1 MDFFDNQDDNSKT
14 NEVLLDQVM
23 AQHKKREDK
32 HNIKKGYLLSR
43 KVGPVSNPYA
53 KDEGTIK
60 NDNPSPPRQLSEPL
74 FVVGNKK
81 YSNKPNTRKESTEV
95 VKKII
100 VVLAVLVIIL
110 TAILVTIFFMDVHTI
125 DFVCG
130 NMGGITI
137 YDKNRTELDS
147 LSLRLNQSASFKIE
161 LKQNYTDSE
170 IQVLYNNVEIKPDKD
185 GFYTV
190 KYTGEGGEIRIMGVM
205 ENQYTVTTKGYGD
218 LKIYTQD
225 TNGAFSKDITDVGIT
240 KAVNEKIQFK
250 VYDTKKSQYVK
261 APYAS
266 VYLDDKLLTATN
278 DIFEATFTK
287 NCKLNVY
294 NFSPFEYFTFSPVYD
309 PNNANS
315 IIGYNLINVTQ
326 LGLQSPVLALPTVYN
341 GLPVTYTLNGNDY
354 YPEIKELIV
363 NANMITNYEMF
374 DMFSDLEKIVVIEH
388 QDSGL
393 YSQDGL
399 LYNRVVT
406 PSTVAG
412 VDDVVKVQLI
422 KCPSGYGKDLAEG
435 ARILAINPDEIC
447 EGTFYKINYL
457 KTISMGDKVVRIE
470 PLAFFK
476 DGVGQKYSFVFN
488 NNTHFKVENNV
499 IYSASGDII
508 VAAQFAEGEFVVPNG
523 AVLEDCALRYSS
535 ITKLVFEGEATIPLQ
550 SFTGMRQLTEIVMPK
565 NLVYLGVL
573 EFFDCKNL
581 KILNLENV
589 EIMPEINPNAL
600 LFLEKLEKIVV
611 PYDMYDEYLTEYASA
626 PFIDLIIQGE
636 NDDAI
641 VV

>member
-60 NDNPSPPRQLSEPL
+60 NDIPSPPRQLSEPL

-110 TAILVTIFFMDVHTI
+110 TAILVTVFFMDVHTI

-205 ENQYTVTTKGYGD
+205 ENQYTVTTKRYGD

-261 APYAS
+261 APYVS

-294 NFSPFEYFTFSPVYD
+294 NFSPFEFFNFSPVYD
-309 PNNANS
+309 SNNANS
-315 IIGYNLINVTQ
+315 IISYNLIKVTE
-326 LGLQSPVLALPTVYN
+326 LGLQSSILALPTVYN

-354 YPEIKELIV
+354 YPEIEELIV
-363 NANMITNYEMF
+363 QANMITDCEIF
-374 DMFSDLEKIVVIEH
+374 DLFSDLQKITIVEH
-388 QDSGL
+388 EDSGMF
-393 YSQDGL
+393 SQDGL
-399 LYNRVVT
+399 LYNRVEG
-406 PSTVAG
+406 PGDS
-412 VDDVVKVQLI
+412 VKIQLL
-422 KCPSGYGKDLAEG
+422 KCPSGYGKNLAAGE
-435 ARILAINPDEIC
+435 RVLTINPDEIC
-447 EGTFYKINYL
+447 EGAFYNMHYL
-457 KTISMGDKVVRIE
+457 KTISMGSKVSSIQ
-470 PLAFFK
+470 PIAFFK
-476 DGVGQKYSFVFN
+476 DGVGEKYSFVFN
-488 NNTHFKVENNV
+488 NNEYFKAENDI
-499 IYSASGDII
+499 IYSASGIKI
-508 VAAQFAEGEFVVPNG
+508 VAAQFAEGEFVVQNG
-523 AVLEDCALRYSS
+523 AVLEDCALRYSG

-550 SFTGMRQLTEIVMPK
+550 SFASMDNLTEVVMPS
-565 NLVYLGVL
+565 NLAIIGVL
-573 EFFDCKNL
+573 DFFDCEKL
-581 KILNLENV
+581 TTINLEKATTDVVDISLNAFIFLSELE
-589 EIMPEINPNAL
+589 EII
-600 LFLEKLEKIVV
+600 V
-611 PYDMYDEYLTEYASA
+611 PYDLYEDYMDQYEGA
-626 PFIDLIIQGE
+626 PFVYRFVRGE
-636 NDDAI
+636 ETED
-641 VV
+641 VLE